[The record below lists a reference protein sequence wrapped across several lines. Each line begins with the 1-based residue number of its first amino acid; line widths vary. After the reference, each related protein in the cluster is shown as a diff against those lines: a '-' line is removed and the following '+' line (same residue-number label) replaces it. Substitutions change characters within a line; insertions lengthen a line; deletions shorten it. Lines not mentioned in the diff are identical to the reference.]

1 MDKLR
6 EWIVPILETKG
17 CHLYDIEWLSS
28 ERPPLLRISV
38 EKDDGSMDLDTC
50 AICSDAI
57 SEILDQKDWFASE
70 YMLEVCSPGAERELK
85 NEEQLQNAIDQ
96 YVFCKLKDP
105 KDGLDSVTGNL
116 LEVNNEFVKIEYRNK
131 TRLKTIDI
139 DRNNILMIRTAVK
152 I

>member
-96 YVFCKLKDP
+96 YVFWVRKSLSNGTIHLPLYLPRVVKHLLPPPRKRHNAERSAWQTVVFADKD
-105 KDGLDSVTGNL
+105 
-116 LEVNNEFVKIEYRNK
+116 NK
-131 TRLKTIDI
+131 
-139 DRNNILMIRTAVK
+139 NI
-152 I
+152 